1 MPRKIIRIKVV
12 KERSGYSRSQI
23 WRKSKNPNDDFPC
36 AVILG
41 PNAIGWFEHEIDQY
55 LEHRPRGH
63 LVQPDGLKHYQSQRA
78 GAAP

>member
-12 KERSGYSRSQI
+12 KERSGYSRTQI
-23 WRKSKNPNDDFPC
+23 WRKSKNPNDAFPR

-63 LVQPDGLKHYQSQRA
+63 LARIIH
-78 GAAP
+78 GAA